1 MHKSFTVPGA
11 NAPPP
16 DGYNFSFYASLMLGL
31 SSDRSKPIVPTM
43 AFCFTAGPVIWD
55 VVQAKVHFTGR
66 PRISAVGT
74 F

>member
-1 MHKSFTVPGA
+1 MHKSFTAPGA
-11 NAPPP
+11 NAPP

-43 AFCFTAGPVIWD
+43 AFCFTEGPVIWD
-55 VVQAKVHFTGR
+55 VVQAKVHFTR
-66 PRISAVGT
+66 KPLIRAVGT